1 MTSYDDENGYSHDS
15 SYTYAPVHVENNEYN
30 DITYEA
36 GTTQGSRSTQR
47 KRKSSS
53 RSKKS
58 KRVLLDPG
66 VSDLSPQRGPS
77 RVQRPLQRQQRGAK
91 DRVTSPLR
99 GATLLEVVLP
109 EDIHREEED
118 KPWVG
123 FFVMIIYCSCHLSYI
138 V

>member
-1 MTSYDDENGYSHDS
+1 MMMAILMIAPIPTLLFMLRTTNTMTSPTKLAQHKDQ
-15 SYTYAPVHVENNEYN
+15 
-30 DITYEA
+30 EA
-36 GTTQGSRSTQR
+36 HRGKGSPLVVVRSP
-47 KRKSSS
+47 
-53 RSKKS
+53 
-58 KRVLLDPG
+58 RVLDPG

-77 RVQRPLQRQQRGAK
+77 RVQRPQRGAK

>member
-1 MTSYDDENGYSHDS
+1 MMRMAILMIAPIPTLLFMLRTTNTMTSPTRLAQHKDR
-15 SYTYAPVHVENNEYN
+15 
-30 DITYEA
+30 EA
-36 GTTQGSRSTQR
+36 HRGKGSPLVVVRSP
-47 KRKSSS
+47 
-53 RSKKS
+53 
-58 KRVLLDPG
+58 RVLLDPG

-138 V
+138 I